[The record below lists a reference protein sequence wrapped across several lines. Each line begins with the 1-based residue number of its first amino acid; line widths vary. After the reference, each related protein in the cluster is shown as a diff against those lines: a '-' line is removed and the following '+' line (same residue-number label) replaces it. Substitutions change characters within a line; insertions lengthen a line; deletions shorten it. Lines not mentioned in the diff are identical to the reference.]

1 MIVIE
6 ILIILMYIAL
16 YVCSM
21 HRFILELNLIHFPIF
36 WYHQTTTLTERI
48 RKQESLL
55 PANNIGIT

>member
-36 WYHQTTTLTERI
+36 WYHQTTTLTERTTMTPLHHHH
-48 RKQESLL
+48 Q
-55 PANNIGIT
+55 PT